1 MIVRTPPMGFNTWN
15 TFGEKISEDL
25 IIETCDAM
33 VEKGLRDAGYEY
45 IVIDDCWSLRERD
58 AEGRLQADPA
68 KFPHGI
74 KYLADYIHSKG
85 MKLGMYS
92 CVGPLTCAGYPG
104 SLDHEFIDAK
114 FFADNGVDYL
124 KYDYCY
130 HPLNIEGRT
139 LYNRMKMALNA
150 TGRDIVFSLCNW
162 GDDNLLDWAR
172 AVGGD
177 LYRSTG
183 DICDSFQSIMDI
195 FKSQVDNFALS
206 GPNCFNDMDMLVC
219 GMNNVGNVS
228 AGGCTFDEYKT
239 HFCLWCM
246 AQSPLMIG
254 CDVRSVDDEMLALL
268 KNPELIAIN
277 QDPGVRPIISAPL
290 YDGDRCPAYAKHL
303 ENGEY
308 AFSLT
313 NLGDEEETVFL
324 MLADIGLPLNGE
336 WGFKLRD
343 CDTGEEIDG
352 VFEDTIKA
360 TVRSHSTRVFRGQ
373 LVKIR

>member
-1 MIVRTPPMGFNTWN
+1 MIVRTPPMGWNTWN
-15 TFGEKISEDL
+15 TFGEDISEDL

-33 VEKGLRDAGYEY
+33 IEKGLRDAGYEY
-45 IVIDDCWSLRERD
+45 IVIDDCWSLKERD
-58 AEGRLQADPA
+58 AEGRLQADPV

-74 KYLADYIHSKG
+74 KYLADYIHSRG

-92 CVGPLTCAGYPG
+92 CCGPLTCAGYPG

-114 FFADNGVDYL
+114 FFADNEVDYL
-124 KYDYCY
+124 KYDWCY
-130 HPLNIEGRT
+130 HPTNLAGST

-150 TGRDIVFSLCNW
+150 TGRDIVFSVCNW
-162 GDDNLLDWAR
+162 GEENLLDWIR
-172 AVGGD
+172 SVGGD

-183 DICDSFQSIMDI
+183 DINDSFRSIREI
-195 FKSQVDNFALS
+195 FDSQVDNFALS

-219 GMNNVGNVS
+219 GMNNKGNVS

-254 CDVRSVDDEMLALL
+254 CDVRNVDDDILALL
-268 KNPELIAIN
+268 KNRELIAIN
-277 QDPGVRPIISAPL
+277 QDPECRPVIPAPMHNHP
-290 YDGDRCPAYAKHL
+290 CFAKHL
-303 ENGEY
+303 TNNEY

-313 NLGDEEETVFL
+313 NYDDEESEIF
-324 MLADIGLPLNGE
+324 MILADIGLPLTGE

-343 CDTGEEIDG
+343 CITGEEIEKIAVDKIHAA
-352 VFEDTIKA
+352 VA
-360 TVRSHSTRVFRGQ
+360 AHSTRVFRGT
-373 LVKIR
+373 LVRLR

>member
-1 MIVRTPPMGFNTWN
+1 MGWNTWN
-15 TFGEKISEDL
+15 TFGENINEAL
-25 IIETCDAM
+25 IMETCDAM
-33 VEKGLRDAGYEY
+33 VEKGLRDAGYQY
-45 IVIDDCWSLRERD
+45 IVIDDCWSLDDRD
-58 AEGRLQADPA
+58 AEGRLQADPK

-92 CVGPLTCAGYPG
+92 CCGPRTCAGYPG

-114 FFADNGVDYL
+114 FFADNEVDYL

-130 HPLNIEGRT
+130 HPRNLNCST
-139 LYNRMKMALNA
+139 LYNRMRMALNA
-150 TGRDIVFSLCNW
+150 TGRDIVFSVCNW
-162 GDDNLLDWAR
+162 GDDNLLEWIR

-183 DICDSFQSIMDI
+183 DIEDNFKSIEDI
-195 FKSQVDNFALS
+195 FMSQINNFALS
-206 GPNCFNDMDMLVC
+206 GPSCFNDMDMLVC
-219 GMNNVGNVS
+219 GMNNRGNVS
-228 AGGCTFDEYKT
+228 AGGCTFEEYKT

-254 CDVRSVDDEMLALL
+254 CDVRDVDDDILALL
-268 KNPELIAIN
+268 KNPDLIAIN
-277 QDPGVRPIISAPL
+277 QDPEVRPIIPVNMF
-290 YDGDRCPAYAKHL
+290 REERFPAYAKHL

-313 NLGDEEETVFL
+313 NLEDETREIFL
-324 MLADIGLPLNGE
+324 ILADMGLPLDGH

-343 CDTGEEIDG
+343 CITGEDIDR
-352 VFEDTIKA
+352 VAEDIIKA
-360 TVRSHSTRVFRGQ
+360 EVKAHSTRVFRGK
-373 LVKIR
+373 LVRVR